1 MAQRGPIGVENP
13 SNGNG
18 NGNGRG
24 RDHAHTSPQEDAHP
38 GDDPSTET
46 PPGSSRRA
54 RTEREN
60 AFDVGVWLLQGLA
73 GLSEELR
80 HNDLGLPEDFW
91 THAYA
96 ARREALLAARALVN
110 AALENCGEEKATQET
125 DKRKPPK
132 RGEVSIDF
140 G

>member
-13 SNGNG
+13 SNGSSNG
-18 NGNGRG
+18 NGSG
-24 RDHAHTSPQEDAHP
+24 HPHTSPQEDGHS
-38 GDDPSTET
+38 GDGASTDT

-54 RTEREN
+54 RSEREN
-60 AFDVGVWLLQGLA
+60 AFDVGAWLLQGLA

-96 ARREALLAARALVN
+96 ARREALLAARALVD
-110 AALENCGEEKATQET
+110 AALERCGEETPPQDAAK
-125 DKRKPPK
+125 KKPPQ
-132 RGEVSIDF
+132 RGQVSIDF

>member
-13 SNGNG
+13 SNGIG
-18 NGNGRG
+18 SGSGSR
-24 RDHAHTSPQEDAHP
+24 HANSSPQEDAHP
-38 GDDPSTET
+38 GDGPSTET

-54 RTEREN
+54 RSEREN
-60 AFDVGVWLLQGLA
+60 AFDVGTWLLQGLA

-96 ARREALLAARALVN
+96 ARREALLAARALVD
-110 AALENCGEEKATQET
+110 AALESCGEEKAAQDE
-125 DKRKPPK
+125 KKKKPPQ
-132 RGEVSIDF
+132 RGQVSIDF

>member
-1 MAQRGPIGVENP
+1 MAQRGPIGVDNP
-13 SNGNG
+13 SNGNSS
-18 NGNGRG
+18 GNGRG
-24 RDHAHTSPQEDAHP
+24 HAYTSPQEDGHS
-38 GDDPSTET
+38 GDGPSTEA

-54 RTEREN
+54 RSEREN
-60 AFDVGVWLLQGLA
+60 AFDVGTWLLQGLA

-96 ARREALLAARALVN
+96 ARREALLAARALVD
-110 AALENCGEEKATQET
+110 AALENCGEEKTAQDREN
-125 DKRKPPK
+125 KKPPQ
-132 RGEVSIDF
+132 RGQVSIDF